1 VLKTRSFW
9 HGGSRRVPVPKWL
22 VVARN
27 EYRIRINSIRTIR
40 PYFPYMVIALLAV
53 YVAFIAPA
61 VVSLFIDD
69 LLAFFL
75 SQVAL
80 AMVPIIMFII
90 FFYFI
95 ILPITYTLQGMQAGQ
110 VEIFLAAPIKPSDVL
125 LGEFLGVMPFYAIAI
140 TVMAGFFT
148 AALNPLGLDMLQIA
162 ITVIIFVATF
172 LSALWIGTVIAAL
185 VRTKFAKSARGRD
198 VGRALSLVLAL
209 PMIAVMYAIMGGGL
223 LEALAD
229 PGTSGMVRAI
239 LSLLP
244 SSWGAEVIVNFASNP
259 GNIGAVGFETL
270 TRFGG
275 LVAFFVAV
283 LWLGTK
289 AANRAYSI
297 EPTTFTASR
306 AKPDGFFYRTVR
318 YLGGGGS
325 FGTLLVS
332 VFKDYGRRLENLSR
346 IAYIVG
352 LIAMVN
358 IFFGGGFD
366 DPEAALLMGLFLF
379 PFLAVL
385 VVGQVTAG
393 GKESLFIYKKTPF
406 GVGRFV
412 KARLLQGWLVAVPI
426 GAAITVVSMISIP
439 QTTLISLLTYTGFMA
454 LIVAANVTL
463 ALGLSLLNPEF
474 SENTRTQMFGLIV
487 NAQVAMFVSLGIF
500 IGSLIVLDLGFLNT
514 VLLQTVV
521 IWLLGIV
528 FLYLGKRRFSRIE

>member
-1 VLKTRSFW
+1 
-9 HGGSRRVPVPKWL
+9 VPKWL

-40 PYFPYMVIALLAV
+40 PYFPYLVIALLAV

-426 GAAITVVSMISIP
+426 GVAITVVSMISIP

>member
-1 VLKTRSFW
+1 MPT
-9 HGGSRRVPVPKWL
+9 PKWL

-27 EYRIRINSIRTIR
+27 EYRIRINSIRKIR
-40 PYFPYMVIALLAV
+40 PYFPYLVIGLLAI

-61 VVSLFIDD
+61 VVNLFVDD
-69 LLAFFL
+69 VVTFFL
-75 SQVAL
+75 SQVAV
-80 AMVPIIMFII
+80 AMVPILMFMI
-90 FFYFI
+90 FFYLI
-95 ILPITYTLQGMQAGQ
+95 ILPITYTLQGMQVGQ

-125 LGEFLGVMPFYAIAI
+125 LGEFLGVVPFYAIAI
-140 TVMAGFFT
+140 TVIAGFFT

-162 ITVIIFVATF
+162 ITVIIFVVTS

-185 VRTKFAKSARGRD
+185 VRTKFAKTARGRD
-198 VGRALSLVLAL
+198 IGKALSLVLAL
-209 PMIAVMYAIMGGGL
+209 PMIAVMYAIIGGGL

-229 PGTSGMVRAI
+229 PGTSEMVRII

-244 SSWGAEVIVNFASNP
+244 SSWGAEVIAGFTSNP
-259 GNIGAVGFETL
+259 GNIGAVSFETL
-270 TRFGG
+270 TQFGG
-275 LVAFFVAV
+275 LIAFFAAV
-283 LWLGTK
+283 LWLGAK

-318 YLGGGGS
+318 YLGGGRS
-325 FGTLLVS
+325 FGALLVS
-332 VFKDYGRRLENLSR
+332 VFKNYSRRLENLSR
-346 IAYIVG
+346 IAYVVG

-358 IFFGGGFD
+358 IFFVGGQE
-366 DPEAALLMGLFLF
+366 DPEGPLLMGLFLF

-412 KARLLQGWLVAVPI
+412 KARLLQSWLVAVPI
-426 GAAITVVSMISIP
+426 ATVITAVSMISIP
-439 QTTLISLLTYTGFMA
+439 QATLISLLTYTGFMA
-454 LIVAANVTL
+454 QLVAANVAL

-474 SENTRTQMFGLIV
+474 SENTRTQMLGLMI
-487 NAQVAMFVSLGIF
+487 NAQVAIFVSIGIF
-500 IGSLIVLDLGFLNT
+500 IGSVIVLDLGFFNT
-514 VLLQTVV
+514 LLLQTVV

>member
-1 VLKTRSFW
+1 MPT
-9 HGGSRRVPVPKWL
+9 PKWL

-27 EYRIRINSIRTIR
+27 EYRIRINRIRKIK
-40 PYFPYMVIALLAV
+40 PYFPYLVIGLLAV
-53 YVAFIAPA
+53 YVAFIAPT
-61 VVSLFIDD
+61 VVNLFIDD
-69 LLAFFL
+69 FLAFFF
-75 SQVAL
+75 SQVAV
-80 AMVPIIMFII
+80 AMVPIIMFMI
-90 FFYFI
+90 FFYLI

-162 ITVIIFVATF
+162 ITVTIFVVTF
-172 LSALWIGTVIAAL
+172 LSALWVGTVIAAL

-198 VGRALSLVLAL
+198 IGRALSLVLAL

-229 PGTSGMVRAI
+229 PGTSGMVRTL

-244 SSWGAEVIVNFASNP
+244 SSWGAEVIVGFASNP

-275 LVAFFVAV
+275 LVFFFVAV

-325 FGTLLVS
+325 FGTLLAS

-352 LIAMVN
+352 LIAMVK
-358 IFFGGGFD
+358 IFFGGGNE
-366 DPEAALLMGLFLF
+366 DPEGALIMGLFLF

-393 GKESLFIYKKTPF
+393 GKESVFIYKKTPF

-412 KARLLQGWLVAVPI
+412 KARLLQGLLVAVPI
-426 GAAITVVSMISIP
+426 GAAITAVSMIQIP
-439 QTTLISLLTYTGFMA
+439 QTTLISLLTYTGFMSQ
-454 LIVAANVTL
+454 LVAANVAL
-463 ALGLSLLNPEF
+463 ALGLSLMNPEF
-474 SENTRTQMFGLIV
+474 SGNTRAQMVGLMV
-487 NAQVAMFVSLGIF
+487 NAQVAMFASIGVF
-500 IGSLIVLDLGFLNT
+500 IGSMVVLDLGFLNT
-514 VLLQTVV
+514 VGLQTVV

-528 FLYLGKRRFSRIE
+528 FLYLGKRKLSRIE

>member
-1 VLKTRSFW
+1 MT
-9 HGGSRRVPVPKWL
+9 
-22 VVARN
+22 
-27 EYRIRINSIRTIR
+27 Y
-40 PYFPYMVIALLAV
+40 
-53 YVAFIAPA
+53 IAPA
-61 VVSLFIDD
+61 VVNLFIDD
-69 LLAFFL
+69 FLAFFL
-75 SQVAL
+75 SQVAV
-80 AMVPIIMFII
+80 AMVPIIMFMI

-140 TVMAGFFT
+140 TVIAGFFT
-148 AALNPLGLDMLQIA
+148 AALNPLGLDMVQIA
-162 ITVIIFVATF
+162 IIVIIFVVTF
-172 LSALWIGTVIAAL
+172 LCALWIGTVIAAV
-185 VRTKFAKSARGRD
+185 VRTKFAKTARGRD
-198 VGRALSLVLAL
+198 IGKALSLVLAL

-229 PGTSGMVRAI
+229 PGTSGMVRTI

-244 SSWGAEVIVNFASNP
+244 SSWGAEVIVGFASNA
-259 GNIGAVGFETL
+259 GNISAIGFETL

-275 LVAFFVAV
+275 LVFFFVAV

-289 AANRAYSI
+289 AANRAYSL

-306 AKPDGFFYRTVR
+306 AKPDGFFYKTVR

-332 VFKDYGRRLENLSR
+332 VFKNYGRRLENLSR
-346 IAYIVG
+346 IVYIVG
-352 LIAMVN
+352 LVAMVN
-358 IFFGGGFD
+358 IFFGGGLE
-366 DPEAALLMGLFLF
+366 DPEGGLLMGLFLF

-412 KARLLQGWLVAVPI
+412 KARLIQGWLVAVPI
-426 GAAITVVSMISIP
+426 AAVITAVLVISIP
-439 QTTLISLLTYTGFMA
+439 QTTLVSLLTYTGFMA
-454 LIVAANVTL
+454 QLVAANVAL

-474 SENTRTQMFGLIV
+474 SENARAQMVGLMI
-487 NAQVAMFVSLGIF
+487 NAQVAMFASVGIF
-500 IGSLIVLDLGFLNT
+500 IGSMILLDLGFFNT
-514 VLLQTVV
+514 LLLQTVV

-528 FLYLGKRRFSRIE
+528 FLYLGKRKLSRIE

>member
-1 VLKTRSFW
+1 
-9 HGGSRRVPVPKWL
+9 VPVPKWL

-27 EYRIRINSIRTIR
+27 EYRIRINRIRSIR
-40 PYFPYMVIALLAV
+40 PYFPYLVIGLLAV

-61 VVSLFIDD
+61 FVSFFIDD
-69 LLAFFL
+69 FVAFFL
-75 SQVAL
+75 SQVAV
-80 AMVPIIMFII
+80 AMVPIIMFML
-90 FFYFI
+90 FFYLI
-95 ILPITYTLQGMQAGQ
+95 ILPITYTLQGMQTGQ

-125 LGEFLGVMPFYAIAI
+125 LGEFLGVMPFYAIAF

-162 ITVIIFVATF
+162 VTVIIFVVTF

-185 VRTKFAKSARGRD
+185 VRTKFAKTARGKD
-198 VGRALSLVLAL
+198 IGRALSLVLAL

-223 LEALAD
+223 FEAFAD
-229 PGTSGMVRAI
+229 PGTSGMVRTI

-244 SSWGAEVIVNFASNP
+244 SSWGAEIIVGFASNP

-275 LVAFFVAV
+275 LVFFFVAV

-289 AANRAYSI
+289 AANRAFSI
-297 EPTTFTASR
+297 EPTTFAASR
-306 AKPDGFFYRTVR
+306 AKPEGFFYRTVR

-325 FGTLLVS
+325 FGTLLAS
-332 VFKDYGRRLENLSR
+332 VFKNYGRRLENLSR

-352 LIAMVN
+352 LIAMVK
-358 IFFGGGFD
+358 IFFGGGNE
-366 DPEAALLMGLFLF
+366 DPEGALLMGLFLF

-393 GKESLFIYKKTPF
+393 GKESLFIFKKTPF

-426 GAAITVVSMISIP
+426 GAVVTAVSMIPVP
-439 QTTLISLLTYTGFMA
+439 QTTLISLLTYTGFMGQ
-454 LIVAANVTL
+454 LVAANVAL
-463 ALGLSLLNPEF
+463 ALGLSLMNPEF
-474 SENTRTQMFGLIV
+474 SENTRAQMVGLIV
-487 NAQVAMFVSLGIF
+487 NAQVAMFASIGVF
-500 IGSLIVLDLGFLNT
+500 IGSMVVLNLSFLNT
-514 VLLQTVV
+514 LGLLTAVV
-521 IWLLGIV
+521 WLLGIV
-528 FLYLGKRRFSRIE
+528 FLYLGKRKLNRIE